1 MSGNY
6 WSSSQL
12 LQFYLP
18 GKLKV
23 SDKKAFSE
31 ESIAHW
37 NFIQEIGD
45 KIGLNQR
52 VLATA
57 SVLLKRYFFKKE
69 QKVDYSLEQLVSA
82 CVYLA
87 CKVEE
92 SPVHIRTICNEA
104 NGLWN
109 LALPIDRSL
118 IAELEFDIISVLEA
132 YLIVYHPYPTLE
144 QTFKDGLIT
153 KTQLQLAWNIVN
165 DSYASNLCLMVH
177 PHQIAYAALILSC
190 CDDENTMIQLMDILK
205 ASDSFKIILGIQA
218 SLSFYY
224 RDEGD

>member
-18 GKLKV
+18 GKHKL
-23 SDKKAFSE
+23 SETNAFSE
-31 ESIAHW
+31 ESIVHW
-37 NFIQEIGD
+37 KRIQEIGD

-57 SVLLKRYFFKKE
+57 SVLLKRYFLKKE
-69 QKVDYSLEQLVSA
+69 EKIEYTLEQYVSA

-104 NGLWN
+104 NVLWSSS
-109 LALPIDRSL
+109 LPIDRSQV
-118 IAELEFDIISVLEA
+118 AELEFEIISVLEA

-144 QTFKDGLIT
+144 QIFRDGLIT

-165 DSYASNLCLMVH
+165 DSYATDLCLLVH

-190 CDDENTMIQLMDILK
+190 CDDEHTMNRLVDILK
-205 ASDSFKIILGIQA
+205 ASDPLKIVLSIQA
-218 SLSFYY
+218 LLSIYY
-224 RDEGD
+224 QDERG